1 MKIKISTFTYSCR
14 TQQTHNSKSFIRRVG
29 TNTYMHSVELSSPA
43 IHREVDPWR
52 FKQQMRP
59 GMITVKQTRIQK
71 WNLHIEGFK
80 KSR

>member
-43 IHREVDPWR
+43 IHREVDP
-52 FKQQMRP
+52 
-59 GMITVKQTRIQK
+59 
-71 WNLHIEGFK
+71 
-80 KSR
+80 